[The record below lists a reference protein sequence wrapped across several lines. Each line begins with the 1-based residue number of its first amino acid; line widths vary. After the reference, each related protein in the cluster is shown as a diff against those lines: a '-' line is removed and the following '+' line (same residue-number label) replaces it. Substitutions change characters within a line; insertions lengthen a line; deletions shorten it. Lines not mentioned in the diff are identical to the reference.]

1 MYKNNNNK
9 QINLFNN
16 TYNEIDLAFSAICSI
31 KEKID
36 IFNANSNTNNDIKG
50 ILNNFNN
57 INELMYNLYLE
68 EYEKM
73 LRGINLLL
81 YYFNYFNF

>member
-1 MYKNNNNK
+1 MYNNNNNK